1 MGSFINQFK
10 AIFGSQF
17 FLVIIILLVLIVTG
31 IIVFQQL
38 RIKQAKKHLDE
49 LEAKYVKLKNIPLSF
64 KLNKAQALAK
74 VNREVE
80 KNISEYQSLYNLCQE
95 ELRQFS
101 TVLAEIDDLIYS
113 KKMNRI
119 QPKFSAATGLA
130 QNCDKQVNELNDV
143 LDITLEQ
150 EREQREGIN
159 ELKERFRNDKNQLL
173 KNRGEYHKS
182 VVKLDALIKDIEN
195 MFSIFE
201 EWMFASEFNK
211 AADKQQ
217 DIRQAIDELEDYLNN
232 LPSYYEKCKV
242 VIPQILDDID
252 YLYGKCKGEGIYLDH
267 LDVER
272 HLDVLKD
279 ANADI
284 LQRLDESNINHI
296 GVDLKDIEANLTSL
310 QEALENEEN
319 AFETISEKVNN
330 TYGRIKKVNQEIS
343 KIKDLHRRIQERFG
357 FQNLMGKID
366 SIESRIDKINEE
378 KLQLDHLFDS
388 KDVPYTKLLIK
399 CEKLELNTTTIE
411 NECDELL
418 AKLENACADEER
430 ADKQLLKLQL
440 IVNDIRSKIIKNHL
454 PSISEKYDD
463 DILKANT
470 LIIETRNILDKT
482 PLDIERLNTKL
493 QDAID
498 YIYTLYNNVNNLIG
512 MAMMVENAIVFGNR
526 YRSENSNVD
535 DELTRA
541 ELCFNN
547 GQYTK
552 ALKIAMRTI
561 EKLHP
566 GIYDKLM
573 KEGSDYNA

>member
-17 FLVIIILLVLIVTG
+17 FLVIIILLVLIVVG
-31 IIVFQQL
+31 IVVFQQL

-242 VIPQILDDID
+242 VIPQMLDDID

-470 LIIETRNILDKT
+470 LIVETRNILDKT

-573 KEGSDYNA
+573 KEGSDYSA

>member
-17 FLVIIILLVLIVTG
+17 FLVIIILLVLIVAG

-119 QPKFSAATGLA
+119 QPKFSAASGLA

>member
-119 QPKFSAATGLA
+119 QPKFSAASGLA